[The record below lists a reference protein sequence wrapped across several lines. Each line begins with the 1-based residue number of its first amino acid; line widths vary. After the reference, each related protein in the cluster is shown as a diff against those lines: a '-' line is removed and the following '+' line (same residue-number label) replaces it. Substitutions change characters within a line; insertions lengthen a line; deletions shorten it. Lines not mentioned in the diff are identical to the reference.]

1 MMLKNIQE
9 WTLVLL
15 IVGAITL
22 IGNWIGY
29 DVMPVTAIPGIL
41 VLILISII
49 GLILGKLIPVQI
61 PAVAYISLIAIVVS
75 IPGVPGAEKVVE
87 WTTQV
92 NMLAITTPILAYAG
106 IAIGRSW
113 ADFRKI
119 GWKSIIVGI
128 CVLLGTFLG
137 SAVIAEIVLRWQG
150 VI

>member
-61 PAVAYISLIAIVVS
+61 PAVAYISLIAIIVS

>member
-1 MMLKNIQE
+1 MLKNIQE

-61 PAVAYISLIAIVVS
+61 PAVAYISLIAIIVS